1 MNARQWPRA
10 VAALREADP
19 VLARLIEGCGNV
31 RPQRRPDPFV
41 ALARAIVAQQISVAA
56 AATVWS
62 RLNALVQPLEAT
74 ALAAID
80 AETLR
85 TCGLSRQKIAYLL
98 DLAAR
103 FHTGGVDPGRWR
115 ALDDEQ
121 VIAELMQVKG
131 IGRWTAEIFLMFH
144 LQRPDVL
151 PVADV
156 GLQRA
161 VSLHYNNGRAVS
173 EAKLRRIA
181 RTWSPWRSVATWY
194 LWRSLD
200 APPDR

>member
-1 MNARQWPRA
+1 MNPRHWTRA
-10 VAALREADP
+10 VGALREADP
-19 VLARLIEGCGNV
+19 VLARLIDGCGSA

-62 RLNALVQPLEAT
+62 RLNALAQPLEAAT
-74 ALAAID
+74 LLALD
-80 AETLR
+80 AERLR
-85 TCGLSRQKIAYLL
+85 ACGLSRQKSAYLL
-98 DLAAR
+98 DLAGR
-103 FHTGGVDPGRWR
+103 FHAGGVEPARWR
-115 ALDDEQ
+115 TLDDEG

-161 VSLHYNNGRAVS
+161 VSLHYNKGRAVS
-173 EAKLRRIA
+173 EVKLRRIA
-181 RTWSPWRSVATWY
+181 RAWAPWRSVATWY

-200 APPDR
+200 APPN